1 MRRFDL
7 SVLLQSAE
15 DSTGLS
21 DFGPD
26 DFREGLEVLISSI
39 NANESVSDGRW
50 DDAFE
55 FLLRLLKNRLWF
67 AKDLREHPEIL
78 DQTLLPPAT
87 ILPLPRTGSTK
98 LQRMLDASQSFQPLL
113 YWRMFMFARIPGSKN
128 GGVSERLQETRDYEK
143 WLYSVCPDY
152 IKGHPIFAE
161 EPDEEQILNRFTFR
175 APILSTMFYAPEAAR
190 WVAQSDLTPTYR
202 YMLMQ
207 LKYLQWQHHR
217 DNVRPWLLK
226 SPTNVGNERHLIEL
240 FGRDLKVICPHR
252 DPVNI
257 VCSIIRTSEY
267 TSSVY
272 SDILKNNKMLA
283 YEKARRML
291 KMLALCAEKHI
302 QWRVQNPDIK
312 ILDLSYDDINRKSID
327 VLRKVYAHLDLELT
341 SEIEESV
348 VGWEQDKDRNRFARN
363 TYSAEEFGLTDEQ
376 IREAFRPYIQRF
388 SDFF

>member
-1 MRRFDL
+1 MRQFDL

-113 YWRMFMFARIPGSKN
+113 YWRMFMFARIPESKD
-128 GGVSERLQETRDYEK
+128 GGVSERLKETRDYEK
-143 WLYSVCPDY
+143 WLYTVCPDY

-161 EPDEEQILNRFTFR
+161 NRMRSRFSIGSPFARPFSARCSTRLKWRIGSRILFD
-175 APILSTMFYAPEAAR
+175 A
-190 WVAQSDLTPTYR
+190 
-202 YMLMQ
+202 
-207 LKYLQWQHHR
+207 
-217 DNVRPWLLK
+217 
-226 SPTNVGNERHLIEL
+226 
-240 FGRDLKVICPHR
+240 
-252 DPVNI
+252 
-257 VCSIIRTSEY
+257 
-267 TSSVY
+267 
-272 SDILKNNKMLA
+272 
-283 YEKARRML
+283 
-291 KMLALCAEKHI
+291 
-302 QWRVQNPDIK
+302 
-312 ILDLSYDDINRKSID
+312 DLSSIC
-327 VLRKVYAHLDLELT
+327 RC
-341 SEIEESV
+341 S
-348 VGWEQDKDRNRFARN
+348 
-363 TYSAEEFGLTDEQ
+363 
-376 IREAFRPYIQRF
+376 
-388 SDFF
+388 